1 MMIRGESMM
10 YRWVVGWD
18 EVGDA
23 PHNES
28 LTGIQTVEHGWA
40 HSRVSARDDHHLIQ
54 ILSTNHKIGENKMM
68 TRRQFCWILQELQP

>member
-1 MMIRGESMM
+1 MMMMMMMIRGEMMM

-18 EVGDA
+18 EVGDT

-54 ILSTNHKIGENKMM
+54 FYPPTTN
-68 TRRQFCWILQELQP
+68 W